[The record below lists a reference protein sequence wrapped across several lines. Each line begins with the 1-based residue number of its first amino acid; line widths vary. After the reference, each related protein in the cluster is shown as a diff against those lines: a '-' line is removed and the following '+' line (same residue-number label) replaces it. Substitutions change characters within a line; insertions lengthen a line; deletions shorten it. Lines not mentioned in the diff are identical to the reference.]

1 VVPITDQAHLGGSL
15 KFKEIKMDISDIT
28 KLVDVGKLKA
38 SIVADLVDG
47 DLLDKLYFAAKPSI
61 IKALKESTA

>member
-1 VVPITDQAHLGGSL
+1 
-15 KFKEIKMDISDIT
+15 MDINAILEVLDLQ
-28 KLVDVGKLKA
+28 KFKA
-38 SIVADLVDG
+38 SILSDLIDG